1 MSAESTPQAIRNR
14 YWELANSGG
23 AAYAQVRALDSL
35 SRLLDLFPRPKHPA
49 FFAYESEA
57 MLGQIDPADRAAMAL
72 LPPEFVD
79 EVRDAQIAA
88 VEKAVAQQAEQQAA
102 AEAAAQK
109 AETDDADD
117 DEDASNAEEDD
128 PL

>member
-1 MSAESTPQAIRNR
+1 MTAESTPQAIRNR

-57 MLGQIDPADRAAMAL
+57 MLGQIDPNDPAAVGVLKDEQLDRVIAA
-72 LPPEFVD
+72 
-79 EVRDAQIAA
+79 QKAA
-88 VEKAVAQQAEQQAA
+88 VEEVLAQQAEQQAA
-102 AEAAAQK
+102 EQAAARK

-117 DEDASNAEEDD
+117 DEDASNTEEDD

>member
-1 MSAESTPQAIRNR
+1 MTAESTPQAIRSE
-14 YWELANSGG
+14 YWKLASASGG
-23 AAYAQVRALDSL
+23 EPGYVRVRALDSL

-88 VEKAVAQQAEQQAA
+88 VEEAAAQQAEQQAG
-102 AEAAAQK
+102 AQK

-117 DEDASNAEEDD
+117 DEDASNTEEDD